1 MIGIRVVNAFR
12 IGPPLVAGLAML
24 LAACSPAPVA
34 APTTAPTAAAKPAAT
49 TAPAAAP
56 TTAPPTAAPAA
67 APTTPPAKPTT
78 APAAPA
84 PTTAPTALPSGTSPE
99 ALTANKPV
107 DTAQFKK
114 NPPWKL
120 AISAGYL
127 SNSWV
132 VFAQQYVKYEAS
144 LHPEFA
150 KDIIV
155 TDANFNAT
163 KQVADIEDLLN
174 RGVDAIVYWPV
185 DDKAIEPALEKA
197 IAKGIPTVNIGG
209 GYLDAAGVVSN
220 AYIDQY
226 LLGEAVAKRMA
237 EVLNGKGQIISMLP
251 IAGTTAA
258 VDQDKAL
265 KDVLKNYP
273 DIKLLDTQ
281 NGDWNRAKAKSI
293 TENLLQKYPKID
305 GVFSPAGQMS
315 IGMAEAFEEAGRLQG
330 VKFSPGDEYNGWL
343 KYVATHSDINTG
355 IVTFPPS
362 CGRTGVQQMVK
373 ILMGQP
379 VTKGIQVP
387 SVFIKPEDVAKAAET
402 GRPDDWWSS
411 ADLPQEFKPKS

>member
-1 MIGIRVVNAFR
+1 
-12 IGPPLVAGLAML
+12 
-24 LAACSPAPVA
+24 
-34 APTTAPTAAAKPAAT
+34 
-49 TAPAAAP
+49 
-56 TTAPPTAAPAA
+56 
-67 APTTPPAKPTT
+67 
-78 APAAPA
+78 
-84 PTTAPTALPSGTSPE
+84 
-99 ALTANKPV
+99 LTANKAV
-107 DTAQFKK
+107 DTAPFKK

-132 VFAQQYVKYEAS
+132 VFAQQYAKYEAS
-144 LHPEFA
+144 IHPEFA
-150 KDIIV
+150 KDIVV

-185 DDKAIEPALEKA
+185 DDKAIEPVLEKA
-197 IAKGIPTVNIGG
+197 VAKGVPTVNVGG
-209 GYLDAAGVVSN
+209 GYLDAPGVVSN

-293 TENLLQKYPKID
+293 TENLLQKYQKIE

-315 IGMAEAFEEAGRLQG
+315 IGMAEAFDEAGRLQG

-343 KYVATHSDINTG
+343 KYVAKHPDINSG

-362 CGRTGVQQMVK
+362 AGRTGVQQMVK

-387 SVFIKPEDVAKAAET
+387 SVFIKLEDVAKAAEMD
-402 GRPDDWWSS
+402 RPDDWWSS
-411 ADLPQEFKPKS
+411 ADLPEEFKPKS